1 MLYTSLRVYYTS
13 DIGLQSLQFQYR
25 TVIPVEYDV
34 ALTFILV
41 KHMTK
46 ENVYDY
52 QCLDISDIDTCY
64 HLLLEGEFYWIT
76 T

>member
-1 MLYTSLRVYYTS
+1 MTLINS
-13 DIGLQSLQFQYR
+13 G

-34 ALTFILV
+34 ALMFKLV

-46 ENVYDY
+46 ENVYNY
-52 QCLDISDIDTCY
+52 QCLDISDINTCY
-64 HLLLEGEFYWIT
+64 HLLLEEEICWIT